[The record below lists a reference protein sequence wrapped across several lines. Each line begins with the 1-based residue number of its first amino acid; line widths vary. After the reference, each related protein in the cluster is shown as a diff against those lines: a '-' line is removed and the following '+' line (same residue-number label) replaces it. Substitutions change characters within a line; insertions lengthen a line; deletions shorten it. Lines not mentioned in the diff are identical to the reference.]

1 MSETANVNPNAHAT
15 VDPRADK
22 PQNPLHERYASDE
35 MGRLF
40 SARHRFRT
48 WRRLWIA
55 LARAQQRLGLDISDR
70 QIEALEEVKDTI
82 DLDRVA
88 RIERATRHDVVAH
101 LRHFAELADDVAG
114 SATGGGTDPEGAGGI
129 LHLGATSMFV
139 VDNTDALITREALD
153 LLTRRLAAV
162 VRNLATFAARHHDTP
177 CLAYTHF
184 QPAQLTTV
192 GKRASLWLQ
201 EFLEDLREVTLRR
214 DGLRCRGAKGTT
226 GTQASYLTLFRG
238 DDAKVE
244 ALDQAITEELGF
256 ELAFPITGQT
266 YPRKQD
272 SQVLAALAGIAESA
286 HKFGGDVRL
295 LMGVGE
301 LSEPFDRDQVGS
313 SAMAYKRNPVRA
325 ERLCGLSRRL
335 LTDALNGPLTAATQ
349 WLERSLDDSSNRR
362 LVLPDAF
369 LAADAIAGLAAHVAA
384 GLTVIPE
391 AVEAR
396 VARELPFMA
405 TETLLMEAAMRGG
418 DRQALHE
425 RLRVLSFQ
433 AQEAVARGEV
443 NPLIDTIVA
452 DADFHL
458 TMDEVRPWLAPE
470 RFTGRSAQQVTAYL
484 RDHVEPALAGI
495 DIADAEAPRV

>member
-1 MSETANVNPNAHAT
+1 MSETPTVNPNAHVT

-70 QIEALEEVKDTI
+70 QIEALEQVKDTI
-82 DLDRVA
+82 DLERVA

-101 LRHFAELADDVAG
+101 LRHFAELADDAAG
-114 SATGGGTDPEGAGGI
+114 DATGPEGAGGV

-139 VDNTDALITREALD
+139 VDNTDALITQEALD

-162 VRNLATFAARHHDTP
+162 VRNLATFSAEQRDTP

-201 EFLEDLREVTLRR
+201 DFLEDLREITLRR
-214 DGLRCRGAKGTT
+214 DNLRCRGAKGTT

-244 ALDQAITEELGF
+244 ALDRAITEELGF

-369 LAADAIAGLAAHVAA
+369 LAADAIAGLAAHVAE
-384 GLTVIPE
+384 GLTIIPE
-391 AVEAR
+391 TVEAR
-396 VARELPFMA
+396 IARELPFMA

-418 DRQALHE
+418 DRQVLHE
-425 RLRVLSFQ
+425 RLRVLSFK
-433 AQEAVARGEV
+433 AQEAVARGEA
-443 NPLIDTIVA
+443 NPLIESIVA
-452 DADFHL
+452 DEDFHL

-470 RFTGRSAQQVTAYL
+470 RFTGRSAAQVTAYL
-484 RDHVEPALAGI
+484 RDHVEPALDGI
-495 DIADAEAPRV
+495 EIAEAESPRV